1 MILPNVLMK
10 QSNLTEKQLESLMS
24 YVRVAAG
31 EIRYREAAALRS
43 EKPVTI
49 GSYYRTV
56 QQGRNQ
62 VRESIVTVLVAIAID
77 LVKAED
83 VRRLLE
89 LTNKRNIEVAE
100 EDKERFATVLR
111 TLLDRIVM

>member
-1 MILPNVLMK
+1 MILPSVLME
-10 QSNLTEKQLESLMS
+10 QSNLTEKQFESLTS
-24 YVRVAAG
+24 YVRVVTG

-62 VRESIVTVLVAIAID
+62 VRESIVTILIAIAIGI
-77 LVKAED
+77 VKVED
-83 VRRLLE
+83 VGRLLE
-89 LTNKRNIEVAE
+89 LVSKGSTEVAE
-100 EDKERFATVLR
+100 EDRQRFATLLQ
-111 TLLDRIVM
+111 TLLHEIVM

>member
-1 MILPNVLMK
+1 MILPNVLME

-89 LTNKRNIEVAE
+89 LTNKRNTEVAE

-111 TLLDRIVM
+111 TLLNRIVM